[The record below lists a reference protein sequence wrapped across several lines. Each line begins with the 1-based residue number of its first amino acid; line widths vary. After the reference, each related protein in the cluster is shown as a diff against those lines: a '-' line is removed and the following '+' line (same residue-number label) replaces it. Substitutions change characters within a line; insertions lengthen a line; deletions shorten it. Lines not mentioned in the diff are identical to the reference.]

1 MFSDNLRNLLYE
13 KNINANQLAK
23 MCGMSKSAFYRYL
36 TGERKPSAETI
47 ERIATALSVPEGRL
61 RTEHAKITAADFMYY
76 YDNLTYSERE
86 MVAELM
92 KSLIKARE
100 EKCNGYYKG

>member
-23 MCGMSKSAFYRYL
+23 MCGMSKSAIYRYL
-36 TGERKPSAETI
+36 MDERKPSDETI
-47 ERIATALSVPEGRL
+47 KKIAEKMNVPERRL
-61 RTEHAKITAADFMYY
+61 RNEHAKITATDFMYY
-76 YDNLTYSERE
+76 FDNLTYSERE

-92 KSLIKARE
+92 KSLIKARH
-100 EKCNGYYKG
+100 

>member
-23 MCGMSKSAFYRYL
+23 MCGMSKSAIYRYL
-36 TGERKPSAETI
+36 MDERNPSDETI
-47 ERIATALSVPEGRL
+47 KKIAEKMNVPEGRL
-61 RTEHAKITAADFMYY
+61 RNEHAKITAADFLYY
-76 YDNLTYSERE
+76 FDNLTYSERE

-92 KSLIKARE
+92 KSLIKARH
-100 EKCNGYYKG
+100 